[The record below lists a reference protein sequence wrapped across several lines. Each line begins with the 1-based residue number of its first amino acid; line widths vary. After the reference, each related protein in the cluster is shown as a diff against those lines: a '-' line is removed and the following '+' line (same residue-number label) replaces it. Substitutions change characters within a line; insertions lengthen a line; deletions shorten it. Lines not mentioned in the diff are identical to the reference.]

1 MALLEVSNLGITF
14 GGLQAVSGLNLKVDS
29 GHLYGLIGPN
39 GAGKTTAFN
48 MLTGMYV
55 PTEGII
61 VFDGANITGKD
72 PEYISKAGIA
82 RTFQNI
88 RLFSVMSVLD
98 NVKVGMHNRVTY
110 NMFDGV
116 FRTPRYRMKEEEMN
130 EKALKLLSVFG
141 IADKADYAASQ
152 LPYGQQRKLEIC
164 RALASD
170 PKLLLLDEPAA
181 GMNPNETAELMETVR
196 KVRDEFGIA
205 ILLIEHDMKF
215 VMGICED
222 ITVLEYGKVIAHG
235 DPQTVANDPE
245 VIKAYLGGDDED

>member
-1 MALLEVSNLGITF
+1 MALLEVTNLGISF
-14 GGLQAVSGLNLKVDS
+14 GGLQAVSGFNLTIDS

-55 PTEGII
+55 PNEGRII
-61 VFDGANITGKD
+61 LDGNDITGKS
-72 PEYISKAGIA
+72 PEVISKAGIA

-88 RLFSVMSVLD
+88 RLFKGMSVLD
-98 NVKVGMHNRVTY
+98 NVKVGMHNRISY
-110 NMFDGV
+110 NMWHGV
-116 FRTPRYRMKEEEMN
+116 FRDKAFREKEHEMDR
-130 EKALKLLSVFG
+130 KAMELLDVFG
-141 IADKADYAASQ
+141 IADKANHVASQ
-152 LPYGQQRKLEIC
+152 LPYGEQRKLEIC

-181 GMNPNETAELMETVR
+181 GMNPNETLELRETVR
-196 KVRDEFGIA
+196 KVRDDFKIA

-222 ITVLEYGKVIAHG
+222 ITVLEYGRIIAHG
-235 DPQTVANDPE
+235 DAETVSNDPR
-245 VIKAYLGGDDED
+245 VIAAYLGGDDD